1 MVSINLN
8 KQKYKS
14 KMINLVQLKATDT
27 LLDNHYRLI
36 DKIGGGGFSE
46 VWLAE
51 DLRSQVKVALK
62 VYSSVQDMDAEG
74 VKMFRK

>member
-1 MVSINLN
+1 MVNINLN

-14 KMINLVQLKATDT
+14 KMINLVQLKITDT

-36 DKIGGGGFSE
+36 DKIGGGGFYE

-51 DLRSQVKVALK
+51 DLR
-62 VYSSVQDMDAEG
+62 
-74 VKMFRK
+74 